1 MPHACTVMHACMY
14 SSVVCMCISAG
25 LMAGY
30 SVATYQLTDSQ
41 FPVLPVS
48 VMDPQAVH
56 QQAVIDRKLINPQQE
71 TAYKTPCI

>member
-1 MPHACTVMHACMY
+1 
-14 SSVVCMCISAG
+14 
-25 LMAGY
+25 MAGY

-48 VMDPQAVH
+48 VMYPHPVH

-71 TAYKTPCI
+71 IAYKTSCSPKVSASLTNCTRTSQA